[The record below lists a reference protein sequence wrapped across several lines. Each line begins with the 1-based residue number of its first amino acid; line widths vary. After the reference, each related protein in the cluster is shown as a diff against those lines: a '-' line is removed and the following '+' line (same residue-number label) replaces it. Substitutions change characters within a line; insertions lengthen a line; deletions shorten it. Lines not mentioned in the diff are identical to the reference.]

1 MIRIKEVLDFLTEN
15 NIEYVVEGDGE
26 STFEIFCPLKELKE
40 NSITWVRHATDIDV
54 SKLNATSGIVLVA
67 ELNDKVYGASFPII
81 YVKNAHRTYF
91 RIVARFFE
99 SLDPENRKEGI
110 ASTAIVETSNVGEHL
125 FVGHHTYI
133 GPDVKIGCNV
143 SILNNVTIQGKVEIG
158 DYTVIESGTT
168 ICACGFGHYLDENGY
183 PVCVPHFGGIIIGSH
198 VKIGANNAISRGC
211 LSDTIIEDYVKT
223 DNHCHIAHN
232 DHIRQRVQIT
242 AGVVISG
249 STTVEED
256 AWLAPGSILN
266 NSITVGKNAYF
277 GLGTV
282 ATKNVPQNKVVIGVP
297 AKVLRDR

>member
-15 NIEYVVEGDGE
+15 NIEYVFEGDGE

-143 SILNNVTIQGKVEIG
+143 SILNNATIQGKVVIG
-158 DYTVIESGTT
+158 DNSVIESGAT
-168 ICACGFGHYLDENGY
+168 IGVCGFGHYTSEEGE
-183 PVCVPHFGGIIIGSH
+183 PICVPHFGGVVIGSN
-198 VKIGANNAISRGC
+198 VRIGANSAVARGC
-211 LSDTIIEDYVKT
+211 LSDTVIEDYVKI
-223 DNHCHIAHN
+223 DNLCHIAHN
-232 DHIRQRVQIT
+232 VHIKSRVQIT
-242 AGVVISG
+242 AGVVVAG
-249 STTVEED
+249 STTIEED
-256 AWLAPGSILN
+256 VWLAPGSLLN
-266 NSITVGKNAYF
+266 NGINVGKNAYF
-277 GLGTV
+277 GLGAV
-282 ATKNVPQNKVVIGVP
+282 AIKDVPGNKVVVGMPVKI
-297 AKVLRDR
+297 LRDR